1 MRAAL
6 RWIRSD
12 LRARPGQALA
22 MAGVVAGVVAAL
34 LLSATLFEG
43 AANPWR
49 ALFAQTNGADMWLR
63 LQAGTS
69 TAPLARLADV
79 EQLAGPYQ
87 ATAATIVR
95 GPQTTPVQLWA
106 MRPVP
111 PAIGRPL
118 VRQGRWLMAARP
130 RGVVLEA
137 SFAQAVHASVGSTMA
152 IEGLDGNSVRATV
165 VGIAY
170 TSDQGLYP
178 DQTPGLMWALPGLVK
193 AVEPLY
199 RHTVEMVGL
208 RLADPADTGFVVQQA
223 VTQYDTGAVNGAV
236 ISVSTWSDVK
246 RSVDGGNPLLGL
258 LLGLF
263 GVVALGGALLAIG
276 NAAGGRVLVQ
286 VQDLAMLKALGFT
299 PGQVVGMV
307 VAEHAALGIAG
318 EAAGIA
324 VARMVTVLLMQHVPA
339 GTVAAVAPLQAGWVA
354 AVAGGMGAA
363 LLLAT
368 VLPGWRA
375 GRVWPVAAVRP
386 PAPGKRLSRLAK
398 AALLTRLPAAM
409 VLGAHAA
416 FARRLPAALT
426 IVGVAL
432 PTVMITI
439 GIGFWV
445 TLDNVQRHPGEIGLA
460 AAVTVAPGELDQSR
474 TQSIIESDPQVA
486 AVYKVATVSALLPGA
501 TSSVTTLA
509 AGTSARPYPFHVAA
523 GRLYRSPGEA
533 VASQGLLDAV
543 HLQVGEYL
551 RMPVGGVPVI
561 FHVVGRIIEPEY
573 DGQVLAYGTDT
584 LTQAG
589 AVAPPVSFSLVLRPG
604 VSTAAA
610 TAYLLRVS
618 GGRLDVTQAVDPAD
632 NLGIVR
638 PMLAALFL
646 VLGLIG
652 LTSLLTASAV
662 GFRDHLRDVAA
673 LRAMGLTPGQ
683 VTASLVTRTAVL
695 ALIAAAVGATAGF
708 ALSSRLIN
716 LGGQVYG
723 IGAGLGSPPSTEAT
737 LVAAVAAVT
746 AAAAVALIPARRAA
760 SKSVARTLGP

>member
-6 RWIRSD
+6 RWIRAD

-22 MAGVVAGVVAAL
+22 MAGVVAGVIAAL

-43 AANPWR
+43 AVDPWR
-49 ALFAQTNGADMWLR
+49 ALFAQTNGADIWLR
-63 LQAGTS
+63 LQAGTR
-69 TAPLARLADV
+69 TAPLSGLVGV
-79 EQLAGPYQ
+79 EQIAGPYQ
-87 ATAATIVR
+87 GTAATIVH
-95 GPQTTPVQLWA
+95 GPQTAPVQLWA
-106 MRPVP
+106 MRPIP

-118 VRQGRWLMAARP
+118 VRQGHWLSAP
-130 RGVVLEA
+130 SPHGVVLEA
-137 SFAQAVHASVGSTMA
+137 SFAQVVHASVGSTMA
-152 IEGLDGNSVRATV
+152 IEGLDGNSVRVTV

-178 DQTPGLMWALPGLVK
+178 DQTPGLIWALPALVN
-193 AVEPLY
+193 AVEPDY

-208 RLADPADTGFVVQQA
+208 RLADPADTGFVVQEA
-223 VTQYDTGAVNGAV
+223 VTQLGSGAV

-258 LLGLF
+258 LLALF
-263 GVVALGGALLAIG
+263 GVVALGGALLAIA

-286 VQDLAMLKALGFT
+286 VQDLAILKALGFT
-299 PGQVVGMV
+299 PGQVVGVV
-307 VAEHAALGIAG
+307 VAEHAALGVAG

-324 VARMVTVLLMQHVPA
+324 AARMVTVLLMHHVPA
-339 GTVAAVAPLQAGWVA
+339 GTLAAVAPLQPGWVG
-354 AVAGGMGAA
+354 AVAGGVGAA

-368 VLPGWRA
+368 VLPGWWA

-398 AALLTRLPAAM
+398 ALLTRLPAPM

-426 IVGVAL
+426 IVGLAV

-460 AAVTVAPGELDQSR
+460 AELTVAPGKFDQSR
-474 TQSIIESDPQVA
+474 TLSIIKSDREVA
-486 AVYKVATVSALLPGA
+486 AAYPLATVSALLPGE
-501 TSSVTTLA
+501 TSTITTLG
-509 AGTSARPYPFHVAA
+509 AGTSARPYPFHVAT
-523 GRLYRSPGEA
+523 GRLYHAPGEA

-573 DGQVLAYGTDT
+573 DGQVLAYGIDT

-589 AVAPPVSFSLVLRPG
+589 AVTPPLSYSLVLRPG

-610 TAYLLRVS
+610 AAYLSRVS

-632 NLGIVR
+632 DLGIIR

-646 VLGLIG
+646 VLALIG

-695 ALIAAAVGATAGF
+695 AFIAAALGATAGF

-723 IGAGLGSPPSTEAT
+723 IGAGLGSPPSTGAT
-737 LVAAVAAVT
+737 LVAAIAPIM

-760 SKSVARTLGP
+760 STSVARTLGP